1 MSAATASKPP
11 WWRGGVIYQIY
22 PRSFQ
27 DSDADGIGDLRGVID
42 RLPYLA
48 ELGVDAVWLSPFFT
62 SPMKDFGYDIS
73 DYRGVDPIFGTLD
86 DLDALVAAAHDHGL
100 RVLIDQVMSHC
111 SDQHPWF
118 AESRASSDNPRA
130 DWFVWADAKRDG
142 TPPNNWL
149 SVFGGSSW
157 QWDTR
162 RGQYYLHNFLAEQP
176 DLNFHN
182 PAVQEAALANLRFW
196 LDRGVDGFRL
206 DAVNFCFHDA
216 LLRDNPP
223 RTEPVYNPAHNA
235 ATPYAKQR
243 HVYDKSR
250 PENLGFLRRVRRL
263 LDGYLGATAV
273 GEIGDDDSLGRV
285 AEYTGGGDK
294 LPMAYSFDLL
304 GPRCDARFLH
314 SVIER
319 FEAAV
324 DDGWACWALSN
335 HDVVRVATRWPAP
348 AGISVEDWLQLV
360 FSLELCVRGSPCL
373 YQGEELGLSEATLP
387 FDALRDPFGIR
398 MWPEVQSRDGCRT
411 PMVWD
416 AALPHAGF
424 SKAERTWLPVAPE
437 HWPQAVAAQRAA
449 PASLLNRYRNTLAWR
464 RAHPMLRHGAME
476 LLPADDAVL
485 AFVRR
490 DPEGGESGAAML
502 CMFNLG
508 SSAASYRLPT
518 THHIAALN
526 VAHPLPAAT
535 LSNHALGQTIV
546 LPPCGAAFA
555 TL

>member
-1 MSAATASKPP
+1 MSDSNAAGTPP

-27 DSDADGIGDLRGVID
+27 DSNADGIGDLRGAIV

-48 ELGVDAVWLSPFFT
+48 DLGVEAIWLSPFFK
-62 SPMKDFGYDIS
+62 SPMKDFGYDVS
-73 DYRGVDPIFGTLD
+73 DYRDVDPIFGTLED
-86 DLDALVAAAHDHGL
+86 FDALVAAAHDHGL
-100 RVLIDQVMSHC
+100 KVLIDQVMSHC
-111 SDQHPWF
+111 SDRHPWF
-118 AESRASSDNPRA
+118 VESRASRDNPRA
-130 DWFVWADAKRDG
+130 DWFVWADAKPDG

-149 SVFGGSSW
+149 SVFGGSAW
-157 QWDTR
+157 EWDTR
-162 RGQYYLHNFLAEQP
+162 RGQYYLHNFLVEQP

-182 PAVQEAALANLRFW
+182 PAVLEATLANLRFW

-223 RTEPVYNPAHNA
+223 HAEPAYNPAHNA
-235 ATPYAKQR
+235 ATPYAWQR

-250 PENLGFLRRVRRL
+250 PDNLGLLRRIRQL
-263 LDGYLGATAV
+263 LNQYPGTTAI
-273 GEIGDDDSLGRV
+273 GEISDDDSLLRI
-285 AEYTGGGDK
+285 AEYTSGGDK

-324 DDGWACWALSN
+324 GDGWACWALSN
-335 HDVVRVATRWPAP
+335 HDVPRTATRWPAP
-348 AGISVEDWLQLV
+348 AGVATEAWLHLI
-360 FSLELCVRGSPCL
+360 FTLELCMRGSPCL
-373 YQGEELGLSEATLP
+373 YQGEELGLSEVTLP
-387 FDALRDPFGIR
+387 FEALQDPFGIR
-398 MWPEVQSRDGCRT
+398 MWPEVHSRDGCRT

-416 AALPHAGF
+416 GARPHGGF
-424 SKAERTWLPVAPE
+424 SDGPRTWLPVAPE
-437 HWPQAVAAQRAA
+437 HLARAAQAQQA
-449 PASLLNRYRNTLAWR
+449 DPASLLNRYRNTLAWR
-464 RAHPMLRHGAME
+464 RSHPVLRHGTME

-490 DPEGGESGAAML
+490 NSDSDPESGRALL
-502 CMFNLG
+502 CAFNL
-508 SSAASYRLPT
+508 SSRTAHYTLPAT
-518 THHIAALN
+518 CRAAALD
-526 VAHPLPAAT
+526 VAHPLPASA
-535 LSNHALGQTIV
+535 LSGQTLV

-555 TL
+555 TI